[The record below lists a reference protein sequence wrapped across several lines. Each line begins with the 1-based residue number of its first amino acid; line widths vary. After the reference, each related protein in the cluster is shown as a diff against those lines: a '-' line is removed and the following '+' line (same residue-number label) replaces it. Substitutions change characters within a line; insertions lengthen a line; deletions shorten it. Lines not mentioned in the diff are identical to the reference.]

1 MARKAKK
8 SRFRPSGKFTLLIV
22 AVLLAIMGFALQNML
37 VQLRYAEDE
46 KDIYAQQLQQLQ
58 EQNAQLKEDIA
69 NSDNPALIEDI
80 ARNDLGMISVGE
92 KIFRFRY

>member
-69 NSDNPALIEDI
+69 NSNDPALIQDI
-80 ARNDLGMISVGE
+80 ARNDLGMISAGE
-92 KIFRFRY
+92 KVVRFRY

>member
-8 SRFRPSGKFTLLIV
+8 SKFRSSGKFTLLLL
-22 AVLLAIMGFALQNML
+22 AVLLAIMGFALQNM
-37 VQLRYAEDE
+37 VAQLRYAQNE
-46 KDIYAQQLQQLQ
+46 KKIYAQQLQQLQ